1 MPNTP
6 KEAMAELAAM
16 KARGEINQTEFDMAR
31 RIVAEKHAI
40 DQRQGAGPGRTRPVT
55 YRNTACSKGSM
66 LSGVIT
72 LAAIIC
78 LTIAFGLYTLSGG
91 DRNKGH
97 QSEDATDDVQTVLKV
112 GGATFFLTVTKEV
125 ADPMRYELIA
135 KRICKVRSPYGVNGC
150 IVGIWDDD
158 RNMGKDLPMTPEQAR
173 SQIYSWSLGRSL
185 WSCRRFPEMAAS
197 DRCFT
202 E

>member
-1 MPNTP
+1 MPNAL
-6 KEAMAELAAM
+6 KEAMAELVAM

-40 DQRQGAGPGRTRPVT
+40 DQRQGSGKGTTRPVT
-55 YRNTACSKGSM
+55 YRNTAGSKGSM

-72 LAAIIC
+72 LGAIIC
-78 LTIAFGLYTLSGG
+78 LTIVFGLYTLLDGSGNN
-91 DRNKGH
+91 RH
-97 QSEDATDDVQTVLKV
+97 LPESATDDVLTVLKV
-112 GGATFFLTVTKEV
+112 GGATFFLTVAKEV
-125 ADPMRYELIA
+125 ADPMKYELIA
-135 KRICKVRSPYGVNGC
+135 KRICKERSPYGVSGC
-150 IVGIWDDD
+150 TVGIWDDD
-158 RNMGKDLPMTPEQAR
+158 RNMGKSLPMTPEQAR

-185 WSCRRFPEMAAS
+185 WSCARFPEMAAS